1 MRLPG
6 EKEIN
11 SKKHKLFEFDV
22 GATSSRPH
30 FEEPTQN
37 NSNQE
42 HTNNIKQTLNWQ
54 YKYKQSENI
63 PTKTSVSEIK
73 NRKDNIVGVAAI
85 GDQNF
90 EEITQIEV
98 GNEKELKAPN
108 FEKEEKITGAQKG
121 TLMHLCIK
129 NLDEK
134 KDYELKDIIELV
146 QSLQGKNIITQKE
159 AESINTKTLL
169 QFTKSNLF
177 KNLKEAKEVHKE
189 EPFYINIPASEIYN
203 FQVEENVLVQ
213 GIIDLYY
220 TDKYDNIILVDYKTD
235 YVQNENELIEKYKEQ
250 LNLYKKALEGALKKQ
265 VEKVIIYSTYLQ
277 KEISML

>member
-1 MRLPG
+1 MHLSG
-6 EKEIN
+6 DKGIN
-11 SKKHKLFEFDV
+11 SEEYKFLKFDV
-22 GATSSRPH
+22 GAIINRPI
-30 FEEPTQN
+30 FKETTQDK
-37 NSNQE
+37 
-42 HTNNIKQTLNWQ
+42 NNIKQTLNWQ

-73 NRKDNIVGVAAI
+73 NRKDNEGAI
-85 GDQNF
+85 INRPLF
-90 EEITQIEV
+90 EETTQMEDGRWKLEV

-129 NLDEK
+129 NLNEK
-134 KDYELKDIIELV
+134 KDYELKDIIELIK
-146 QSLQGKNIITQKE
+146 SLQNKNIITEREVQT
-159 AESINTKTLL
+159 INTKTLL

-177 KNLKEAKEVHKE
+177 RDLKEAKEVHKE

-203 FQVEENVLVQ
+203 VQVQENVLVQ

-220 TDKYDNIILVDYKTD
+220 INKQENIILVDYKTD
-235 YVQNENELIEKYKEQ
+235 YVQNENELIEKYKSQ
-250 LNLYKKALEGALKKQ
+250 LELYKRALEGALKKQ

-277 KEISML
+277 KEIIVL

>member
-1 MRLPG
+1 MHLSG
-6 EKEIN
+6 DKGIN
-11 SKKHKLFEFDV
+11 SEEYKSLKFDV
-22 GATSSRPH
+22 GEIINRPI
-30 FEEPTQN
+30 FKETTQDK
-37 NSNQE
+37 
-42 HTNNIKQTLNWQ
+42 NNIKQTLNWQ

-73 NRKDNIVGVAAI
+73 NRKDNEGAI
-85 GDQNF
+85 INRPLF
-90 EEITQIEV
+90 EETTQMEDGRWKLEV

-129 NLDEK
+129 NLNEK
-134 KDYELKDIIELV
+134 KDYELKDIIELIK
-146 QSLQGKNIITQKE
+146 SLQNKNIITEREVQT
-159 AESINTKTLL
+159 INTKTLL

-177 KNLKEAKEVHKE
+177 RDLKEAKEVHKE

-203 FQVEENVLVQ
+203 VQVQENVLVQ

-220 TDKYDNIILVDYKTD
+220 INKQENIILVDYKTD
-235 YVQNENELIEKYKEQ
+235 YVQNENELIEKYKSQ
-250 LNLYKKALEGALKKQ
+250 LELYKRALEGALKKQ

-277 KEISML
+277 KEIIVL